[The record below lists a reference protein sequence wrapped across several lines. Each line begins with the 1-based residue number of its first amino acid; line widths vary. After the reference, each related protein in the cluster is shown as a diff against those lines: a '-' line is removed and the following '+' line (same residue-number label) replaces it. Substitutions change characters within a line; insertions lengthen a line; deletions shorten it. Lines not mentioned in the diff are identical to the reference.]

1 MTGKGSVLN
10 IWELPNKD
18 LVHLNLVSCTFADND
33 KASDGLICVVNAPHV
48 HFANNVFY
56 NNGDG
61 ITLNIKSD
69 DAAKDVVSYGYN
81 VINGTITESA
91 KSRLLNSDICSTDLS
106 PVVKFVDGEYQVVKN
121 GAAYNHLPANTK
133 IEGITLPERDVL
145 GTIIDY
151 SQPTQTGACQLVYD
165 ENANTDYTKGT
176 FIVNE
181 DWYGHQNSTVNFLTM
196 TASGFIVLSR
206 RRILV

>member
-1 MTGKGSVLN
+1 MYFDGISGNGNGVGCAIDGRSASKDINVTISNCRFSNIKMTGKGSVLN

-81 VINGTITESA
+81 VIMV
-91 KSRLLNSDICSTDLS
+91 RLLSLQN
-106 PVVKFVDGEYQVVKN
+106 
-121 GAAYNHLPANTK
+121 
-133 IEGITLPERDVL
+133 
-145 GTIIDY
+145 
-151 SQPTQTGACQLVYD
+151 LVYR
-165 ENANTDYTKGT
+165 TVIFVVQT
-176 FIVNE
+176 F
-181 DWYGHQNSTVNFLTM
+181 L
-196 TASGFIVLSR
+196 L
-206 RRILV
+206 